1 MLFEKNTLVFKRTKK
16 PPQAT
21 LNILIAEDN
30 KFAARQYKLMLEK
43 NGHRVVTTEDG
54 SECVKKYKEELKKT
68 EFDSL
73 DESPFDVV
81 ILDHNMPKKTGAKAA
96 KEILEK
102 NPNQKILFVTG
113 YQRWAVED
121 ETDDLIEKI
130 ILLEKPFTMS
140 QLERKIES
148 LWMIFSSLICLI
160 FQQDLPVQRQQLR
173 LGSCE
178 VMHLHMTHLHY
189 GRT

>member
-1 MLFEKNTLVFKRTKK
+1 MLFEKNTLVLKRTKK
-16 PPQAT
+16 PTKAT

-30 KFAARQYKLMLEK
+30 KFAARQYKLLLEK
-43 NGHRVVTTEDG
+43 NGHHVVTTEDG
-54 SECVKKYKEELKKT
+54 SECVQKYKEQLKKT

-73 DESPFDVV
+73 DDSPFDVV

-96 KEILEK
+96 KEILAK

-130 ILLEKPFTMS
+130 ILLEKPFTLS
-140 QLERKIES
+140 QLERKIAS
-148 LWMIFSSLICLI
+148 L
-160 FQQDLPVQRQQLR
+160 
-173 LGSCE
+173 G
-178 VMHLHMTHLHY
+178 
-189 GRT
+189 

>member
-1 MLFEKNTLVFKRTKK
+1 
-16 PPQAT
+16 
-21 LNILIAEDN
+21 
-30 KFAARQYKLMLEK
+30 
-43 NGHRVVTTEDG
+43 
-54 SECVKKYKEELKKT
+54 
-68 EFDSL
+68 
-73 DESPFDVV
+73 
-81 ILDHNMPKKTGAKAA
+81 MPKKTGAKAA

-148 LWMIFSSLICLI
+148 L
-160 FQQDLPVQRQQLR
+160 
-173 LGSCE
+173 G
-178 VMHLHMTHLHY
+178 
-189 GRT
+189 